1 MSWTVYQPKV
11 GREGREREGEKGE
24 TLYSSWLSCL
34 LWAGMC
40 AFVHLQVSACSYS
53 VHVWTYSIFNIF
65 IWPNLFKWSSYFTA
79 MTLKLKTH
87 PLERESGGIGLT
99 SNCYSNC
106 SSGVSALRMT
116 SLHFE
121 TAHTHTQWKNL
132 LASVIVIFLDAGMKG
147 LIWIWFAWKHFLHN
161 SFSVP
166 MRVQLSDWALSKK
179 KRRRFFIS
187 VKSFLV

>member
-87 PLERESGGIGLT
+87 PLKRESGGIGLT
-99 SNCYSNC
+99 SNCYSNY
-106 SSGVSALRMT
+106 SSGVSALRVT
-116 SLHFE
+116 SLHFQPKL
-121 TAHTHTQWKNL
+121 THTHTHSEKTCSRVL
-132 LASVIVIFLDAGMKG
+132 LLFFLTLAWRDRFESDLHEDIFS
-147 LIWIWFAWKHFLHN
+147 IIHFL
-161 SFSVP
+161 
-166 MRVQLSDWALSKK
+166 
-179 KRRRFFIS
+179 
-187 VKSFLV
+187 FLWESNCQIEP